1 MILFFCM
8 LQEET
13 LAQILSFQR
22 GKHVQRKHRRFM
34 NPPLFRCAFHSE
46 LILNI
51 LKLTL
56 HPKHPQPL
64 FFPLLESHWALFV
77 VLEMFD
83 FLRS

>member
-1 MILFFCM
+1 M
-8 LQEET
+8 LDEPT
-13 LAQILSFQR
+13 SVF
-22 GKHVQRKHRRFM
+22 VCF
-34 NPPLFRCAFHSE
+34 PSE

-64 FFPLLESHWALFV
+64 FLLLPESHWALFV
-77 VLEMFD
+77 FLEMAG